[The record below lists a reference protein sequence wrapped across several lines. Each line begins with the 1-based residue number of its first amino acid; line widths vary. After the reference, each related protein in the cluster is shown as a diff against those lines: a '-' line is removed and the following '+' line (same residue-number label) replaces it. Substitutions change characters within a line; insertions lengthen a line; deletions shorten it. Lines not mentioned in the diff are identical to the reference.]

1 MPGGRLMPFNMPDL
15 INGVPLVWDDGEDLF
30 GSLYNDNANLSINSI
45 KKEGPIMI
53 AFPSIKG
60 PFEEDE
66 IYKNEFITLDINLQQ
81 LIGDIKK
88 FRENKQTINFDY
100 SNYTPKVNANKE
112 SSVTIASTTNV
123 SMGDKQIPF
132 SVNNTNLR
140 IRGLLNTKI
149 DVVDFGRKHE
159 FDFQFN
165 PYAETI
171 SFGIWF
177 TYKTFKSSEQES
189 RYAIGLETW
198 FYADFKKLLDHLGIL
213 VSDTEQKYI
222 ISRYNIAFNN
232 AKNDPDKID
241 FLYEY
246 APDFVIRSISDE
258 VLFYH
263 LHLLV
268 GNRIDSIGT
277 NENIAVINLI
287 NGIKNKKRFYD
298 QINSNPEI
306 IRRLFEKFT
315 PVHIPELVSALCLVG
330 YSVWDERDF
339 KKIIKFVDK
348 LEYTDWF
355 DDRVNMK
362 VVGWCYYLGDIKK
375 YEIGYTVYTYEGS
388 PLPSSSTPRTSGLI
402 MPFSPLSMNADDGEI
417 YIPAFVAEYYT
428 NIKLEET
435 RKNLLDSMLIGLMPQ
450 SSLFKLKSLAIWSKI
465 SKNQIIKTTD
475 ELIIYLSKIE
485 DGFPGVNLDKIGI
498 KTLFRGT
505 TKNSSMVLFQG
516 NPNTIQN
523 GISTSTDPIRAT
535 IFAIEAQSINKGTK
549 GLLQIGLTK
558 DLKDI
563 TLVAPNYRV
572 EIEMEVILKT
582 SANNFSKMSK
592 EISIDQARKLIKEV
606 YNIDLPTS
614 IRDFNDSRL
623 LLETVPISTLEEAV
637 IFQQKAYNL

>member
-1 MPGGRLMPFNMPDL
+1 MPDL

-30 GSLYNDNANLSINSI
+30 GSLYNNNANLSINSI
-45 KKEGPIMI
+45 KKEGPVMI

-66 IYKNEFITLDINLQQ
+66 IYKNEFITLDINLKQ

-88 FRENKQTINFDY
+88 FRENKRTISFDY
-100 SNYTPKVNANKE
+100 SNYAPKVNSNKE
-112 SSVTIASTTNV
+112 PSVTIASTTNV

-132 SVNNTNLR
+132 SVNNTSLR

-149 DVVDFGRKHE
+149 DVVDFGRRHE
-159 FDFQFN
+159 FEFQFN

-177 TYKTFKSSEQES
+177 TYKTFNSSEQES

-222 ISRYNIAFNN
+222 ISRYNIAFKI
-232 AKNDPDKID
+232 AKNDPDKLD

-268 GNRIDSIGT
+268 RNRIDSIGT

-298 QINSNPEI
+298 QINTNPEI

-339 KKIIKFVDK
+339 KKIISFYEETETKDLYGRLQTK
-348 LEYTDWF
+348 I
-355 DDRVNMK
+355 
-362 VVGWCYYLGDIKK
+362 VGWCIYQKNTNE
-375 YEIGYTVYTYEGS
+375 YEIGYTVHEYDAAPIPNKSSEKTLGKVKPYA
-388 PLPSSSTPRTSGLI
+388 PLRILVG
-402 MPFSPLSMNADDGEI
+402 GENI
-417 YIPAFVAEYYT
+417 YIPAFLAEYLT
-428 NIKLEET
+428 NLKFDEHLRNFLDLTLVVLLPEALAFKTKSLVSLGKLTKTSPTKLADELAVFAKIDESIAKLGINMAIP
-435 RKNLLDSMLIGLMPQ
+435 KNLLSKEASAARLTKITDTLKKGDKVFDPAKKALKTLGI
-450 SSLFKLKSLAIWSKI
+450 KLPK
-465 SKNQIIKTTD
+465 SKNGLSVDFAETPYLYPAKGNEKPIIKIKLTGSD
-475 ELIIYLSKIE
+475 YYDKKLAEELS
-485 DGFPGVNLDKIGI
+485 GI
-498 KTLFRGT
+498 
-505 TKNSSMVLFQG
+505 
-516 NPNTIQN
+516 P
-523 GISTSTDPIRAT
+523 
-535 IFAIEAQSINKGTK
+535 
-549 GLLQIGLTK
+549 
-558 DLKDI
+558 LKDI
-563 TLVAPNYRV
+563 EGKYTWHHLDDYDPVTNSCTMQLV
-572 EIEMEVILKT
+572 EIDIHRSCNPHIGSVEVVRRFFPN
-582 SANNFSKMSK
+582 S
-592 EISIDQARKLIKEV
+592 
-606 YNIDLPTS
+606 
-614 IRDFNDSRL
+614 
-623 LLETVPISTLEEAV
+623 
-637 IFQQKAYNL
+637 NLYPNRNKIIIQ